1 MTHDDIRTWLHARL
15 AALLDMPRDEVE
27 AANSVVELGVDS
39 ITVARLTEE
48 LRETTGATLPAT
60 LFYDTANF
68 DELISRI
75 GAAVRP
81 VMAAASV
88 VAPSRN
94 IVLAAS
100 FTIEPIEPPLAA
112 LLEASGLNA
121 TLVFAPYH
129 QILQQLLDPVAGFGG
144 QSAAAHVV
152 LIRLEDWFRHASG
165 TQAAGDA
172 KPIVGQLVGAL
183 EAARARLSGP
193 ILAVLCPHGDG
204 AAMAE
209 ADAELVRAIATMAGV
224 DLLDLRGQGGAHYD
238 LVRDR
243 VGHIPYTQLGY
254 AALALP
260 LGRALH
266 GCLAAPAKVLVVD
279 CDNTLWGGVVGED
292 GAAGVT
298 ITPGHRA
305 LQAFLLG
312 RKHAGQL
319 ITLASK
325 NAEADVWNVFDSR
338 PDMLLS
344 RADIA
349 AWRID
354 WQPKPDNIRALA
366 AELGLGLDSFVFLDD
381 SPAECAAV
389 SAALPQVTVVQLP
402 GDAAAFEPFLAA
414 HWAFD
419 TRTVTAEDSRRTAL
433 YAVERERRQSKA
445 GVSNVEDYLASLAIE
460 IEIAPLAEAD
470 LPRAAQL
477 TQRTN
482 QFNTTTLR
490 RTEAEM
496 AGLTGHNPARVL
508 KVEVRDRF
516 GDYGFVGLATLDW
529 RDGACTVDS
538 LMLSCRVLGRRVE
551 HALLRAIAALAK
563 QAGARRVSLAFRP
576 TERNQPVRA
585 FLQSIGA
592 GLNGNGTV
600 DFLVDESEGILAG
613 MKAHPAPLLAEG
625 DTPAAIAGAKTAASA
640 GLRWIA
646 GLHGDGA
653 LLEQDLARR
662 TRRRPDLVQPFLAP
676 QNPLHVQIAK
686 IWAAVLR
693 LDRVGIEDDFYD
705 LGGDSLSGAALA
717 ASLQELGLPEDVGLG
732 ISARPTV
739 AGLAELV
746 QSRRSGAPVI
756 PTASLESW
764 AALPGDLQAAA
775 AAARH
780 LPPPR
785 PDAGPYT
792 YFLTGGTGYVGA
804 YLAAR
809 LLEQP
814 CVRLVCHVRARD
826 EAEGMARIRA
836 NLERYGL
843 WRPDD
848 AARLSVALGALD
860 QPRLGMSDACYTR
873 YAAQADAVIHNGAA
887 VNFIF
892 PFSHLRGAN
901 IDGTVEAMR
910 FAAAHSPKPFHFIST
925 LGVLMSGYARDHV
938 IREDEEL
945 DRSEDLPNGYEQT
958 KWVADK
964 IVWRAIQA
972 GYPASIYRL
981 GMLSGLAES
990 GVYHKL
996 NEFLP
1001 SFLKGCV
1008 QLGSFPHMDSKVEM
1022 VPIDV
1027 TARTLAKLIET
1038 PSCLRKVFH
1047 MNHPDPLDDA
1057 DYVEVIRGLGYPI
1070 RYVPFDIWKRE
1081 LIGSTGLKSNALY
1094 PFLDFIR
1101 GLQGHQTRIPDMDM
1115 ANTFAVAAEE
1125 MRTCPDQETLLCRY
1139 FAYFATVNYLPA
1151 RNQIAILPVVADAA
1165 E

>member
-1 MTHDDIRTWLHARL
+1 MTNDDISTWLHERL
-15 AALLDMPRDEVE
+15 ASLLDMPLDEIE
-27 AANSVVELGVDS
+27 AANSVAELGVDS

-48 LRETTGATLPAT
+48 LREKTGANLPAT
-60 LFYDTANF
+60 LFYDTADF
-68 DELISRI
+68 AELITRI
-75 GAAVRP
+75 VLSVRSVTAPASAATPPR
-81 VMAAASV
+81 
-88 VAPSRN
+88 R

-100 FTIEPIEPPLAA
+100 FTIEPIEAPLAA

-121 TLVFAPYH
+121 TLAFAPYN
-129 QILQQLLDPVAGFGG
+129 QILQQLLDPAAGFGG
-144 QSAAAHVV
+144 QGAAAHVV
-152 LIRLEDWFRHASG
+152 LLRLEDWFRHADG
-165 TQAAGDA
+165 IPAAGDV
-172 KPIVGQLVGAL
+172 KPFVGQLVAAL
-183 EAARARLSGP
+183 DAARTRLSGP
-193 ILAVLCPHGDG
+193 ILVVLCPHGDQ
-204 AAMAE
+204 AAIEE
-209 ADAELVRAIATMAGV
+209 ADSELISAITAIAGVELV
-224 DLLDLRGQGGAHYD
+224 DLRGQGGAHYD

-243 VGHIPYTQLGY
+243 IGHIPYTQVGY
-254 AALALP
+254 AALALG

-266 GCLAAPAKVLVVD
+266 GCLTPPAKVLVVD

-298 ITPGHRA
+298 IDAGHRA
-305 LQAFLLG
+305 LQAFLLR
-312 RKHAGQL
+312 RKQSGQL

-325 NAEADVWNVFDSR
+325 NAEADVWNVFESR
-338 PDMLLS
+338 ADMRLS

-366 AELGLGLDSFVFLDD
+366 KELGLGLDSFIFLDD

-389 SAALPQVTVVQLP
+389 AAALPDVTVVQLP
-402 GDAAAFEPFLAA
+402 GDPAGFEAFLAA

-419 TRTVTAEDSRRTAL
+419 TRAITAEDARRTEL
-433 YAVERERRQSKA
+433 YAMERERRRSKA
-445 GVSNVEDYLASLAIE
+445 AVANVEDYLASLAIE
-460 IEIAPLAEAD
+460 IEITPLAEAD

-490 RTEAEM
+490 RTEADM
-496 AGLTGHNPARVL
+496 AELIGRNPARVL

-551 HALLRAIAALAK
+551 HALLRGIAELAK
-563 QAGARRVSLAFRP
+563 QAGVRTVSLAFRP
-576 TERNQPVRA
+576 SDRNQPARA
-585 FLQSIGA
+585 FLQSIGV
-592 GLNGNGTV
+592 GLNDNYLV
-600 DFLVDESEGILAG
+600 DFPVDEIEDILAG
-613 MKAHPAPLLAEG
+613 MSAHPAPAMGED
-625 DTPAAIAGAKTAASA
+625 DTPAAVSGGKIAASA
-640 GLRWIA
+640 GLGWIA
-646 GLHGDGA
+646 GLKDDGA
-653 LLEQDLARR
+653 LLEDALAQR

-676 QNPLHVQIAK
+676 QNPMHVQIAK

-693 LDRVGIEDDFYD
+693 LDRVGIEDDFYE

-717 ASLQELGLPEDVGLG
+717 ASLQELGLPEDIGLG
-732 ISARPTV
+732 IAARPTV
-739 AGLAELV
+739 AGLAELI
-746 QSRRSGAPVI
+746 QSRRSGAPVM

-764 AALPGDLQAAA
+764 AALPADLQAAA
-775 AAARH
+775 EAAQQ
-780 LPPPR
+780 LQPPM

-792 YFLTGGTGYVGA
+792 YFLTGGTGYVGG

-814 CVRLVCHVRARD
+814 HVRLVCHVRARD
-826 EAEGMARIRA
+826 EAEGMARIRQ

-843 WRPDD
+843 WRPDYGPRIS
-848 AARLSVALGALD
+848 AALGALD
-860 QPRLGMSDACYTR
+860 QPRLGMPEDCYNR
-873 YAAQADAVIHNGAA
+873 YAAEVDAVIHNGAA

-910 FAAAHSPKPFHFIST
+910 FAAAHSAKPFHFIST

-938 IREDEEL
+938 IHEDEEL

-981 GMLSGLAES
+981 GMLSGLADS

-1038 PSCLRKVFH
+1038 PACLRKVFH

-1057 DYVEVIRGLGYPI
+1057 DYVEVIRRLGYPI

-1081 LIGSTGLKSNALY
+1081 LIGSAALKTNALY

-1101 GLQGHQTRIPDMDM
+1101 GLQAHQTRIPDMNM
-1115 ANTFAVAAEE
+1115 ANTFAVAAED
-1125 MRTCPDQETLLCRY
+1125 MRACPDQETLLRRY
-1139 FAYFATVNYLPA
+1139 FAYFAAVNYLPA
-1151 RNQIAILPVVADAA
+1151 PAHRAILGVHADAA